1 MAVSMLDNALIAC
14 ATIVTGILSWWAARY
29 TKNQESKHQQV
40 DLAIERDRQGDEH
53 TQTLLLGYSNI
64 VDDLREEVR
73 RLNTVINDLR
83 LEQEECE
90 KRNDALESVVLDLQR
105 RLSNLEMDNER

>member
-1 MAVSMLDNALIAC
+1 MSVLDNAIIAF
-14 ATIVTGILSWWAARY
+14 ATIITGILSWWAARY
-29 TKNQESKHQQV
+29 TKNQESKHQKV
-40 DLAIERDRQGDEH
+40 DLGIERDRQGDEH
-53 TQTLLLGYSNI
+53 TQTLLQGYSSI

-105 RLSNLEMDNER
+105 RLANLEMESGR